1 MVAKELLI
9 NPKKAVLRRAVMKLQ
24 AAVRGQRGRKQ
35 AVLLKLMAS
44 ADERAANWVK
54 RGRVKPMLIQL
65 PDENEDVQ
73 IERQEDS
80 WHLARQATKKPQS

>member
-1 MVAKELLI
+1 MV
-9 NPKKAVLRRAVMKLQ
+9 RRAVIELQ

-35 AVLLKLMAS
+35 AVLLKPMAS